1 MKYLRDK
8 ESIEMLDLV
17 IDNRS
22 YELEHAFSFG
32 ASNAVQT
39 IVLNGKEPAST
50 FASQKKV
57 ISKMMEKT
65 LKDLIGE

>member
-1 MKYLRDK
+1 MKFKKTLAGIAAAAMAATTV
-8 ESIEMLDLV
+8 S
-17 IDNRS
+17 
-22 YELEHAFSFG
+22 AFSFG